1 MEKITEEF
9 DWDYGLHSKNIYNWD
24 EILNGDT
31 NQLKRGVDFEID
43 VKSFVRQAR
52 HIARRRGLGFKN
64 KKIDENTVV
73 IRAFK
78 YEKGEGPREGR
89 EDPLYPDFIK
99 DCRENAG
106 GLVSGNRLGKKMDIS
121 WDRVTK
127 MIRVGQED
135 GFIGKKIITESNVK
149 GYRIFADRL
158 EEITGVKSP
167 EAKPAFA
174 EPLSVTHG
182 QIANVK
188 GGVYVN

>member
-9 DWDYGLHSKNIYNWD
+9 DWDRGLHSKNIYNWD

-31 NQLKRGVDFEID
+31 NKLERGIDFEID
-43 VKSFVRQAR
+43 VKCFVRQAR

-73 IRAFK
+73 VRAFK
-78 YEKGEGPREGR
+78 YEKGEGPREG
-89 EDPLYPDFIK
+89 
-99 DCRENAG
+99 
-106 GLVSGNRLGKKMDIS
+106 
-121 WDRVTK
+121 
-127 MIRVGQED
+127 
-135 GFIGKKIITESNVK
+135 IGEKIITESNVK
-149 GYRIFADRL
+149 GYRIFGDKL

-167 EAKPAFA
+167 EAKPAVA